1 MPIQVL
7 PKHVADLIAAGEVV
21 ERPASVVKELC
32 ENALDAGATAIT
44 VEIRS
49 GGVEY
54 IRVADNG
61 GGIARDDMR
70 TAFLTHATS
79 KVSTADDL
87 DSILTLGFRGEALPS
102 IAAVA
107 RVQVLSRRAQDEL
120 GQCYVIE
127 ASEEVSLDDAGCP
140 QGTTI
145 IVRDLFF
152 NTPARQKF
160 LKTDMGEGNLV
171 GAVVEKLALARPEV
185 AITFIRQGKQSFA
198 TPGDGNPA
206 SAVRA
211 VLGKPFA
218 ESLIEASVGAA
229 GAPPGMPNI
238 AITGFV
244 CKPSAARANR
254 SAQYFFL
261 NGRWVKNG
269 TLSAGLEQAYRGSI
283 MTGRYPA
290 CVLYIT
296 MPPQLVDVN
305 VHPAKTEVRFAN
317 EKAMFSA
324 VYQAA
329 KGAVDNA
336 QCTMRNAQL
345 GVPAADANPPEPY
358 VFAQPVAKTTPPWP
372 PATAFPPSCEGGS
385 GENPSSYLLREQV
398 SSLPMP
404 PSLRGDA
411 QRAGGSVRQTENSR
425 LPLQVDEDDTPALL
439 TKPSISSVLN
449 YAFRI
454 ASCVEIF
461 GTYFLA
467 QVGDELLL
475 IDKHAAHER
484 MLYEQL
490 KAQAGEMKRQVLLS
504 PLPLNLGREE
514 VSTLLAHGEL
524 LMQAGFLIEPF
535 GEDAAVLRECPMLL
549 CGHDLHAQA
558 AEMAGYLLA
567 ARLDLTT
574 EALDWIFHSA
584 ACRAAVK
591 ANDPTT
597 QVEREHFVQQL
608 LAMPNIRHC
617 PHGRPVMVT
626 LTRREVEKMFGR

>member
-32 ENALDAGATAIT
+32 ENALDAGATAVT

-54 IRVADNG
+54 IRVTDNG
-61 GGIARDDMR
+61 GGISRDDVR

-79 KVSTADDL
+79 KVATADDL
-87 DSILTLGFRGEALPS
+87 ESILTLGFRGEALPS

-120 GQCYVIE
+120 GLCYVIE
-127 ASEEVSLDDAGCP
+127 AGEELSLDDAGCP
-140 QGTTI
+140 PGTTI

-152 NTPARQKF
+152 NTPARAKF

-198 TPGDGNPA
+198 TPGDGNAA

-218 ESLIEASVGAA
+218 ESLIEARDSNNGVE
-229 GAPPGMPNI
+229 
-238 AITGFV
+238 ITGFV
-244 CKPSAARANR
+244 CKPEAARANR
-254 SAQYFFL
+254 SQQYFFL
-261 NGRWVKNG
+261 NGRWVRNG

-324 VYQAA
+324 VYAAA
-329 KGAVDNA
+329 KYALGADDS
-336 QCTMRNAQL
+336 AQL
-345 GVPAADANPPEPY
+345 TVNHVPLPVMNMSQPVVGADANPPAHKMPLSNSY
-358 VFAQPVAKTTPPWP
+358 TLPPHAP
-372 PATAFPPSCEGGS
+372 EKP
-385 GENPSSYLLREQV
+385 
-398 SSLPMP
+398 
-404 PSLRGDA
+404 
-411 QRAGGSVRQTENSR
+411 RAD
-425 LPLQVDEDDTPALL
+425 LHPPLQVHEDELPALL
-439 TKPSISSVLN
+439 TKPSISSILN
-449 YAFRI
+449 DEFRI
-454 ASCVEIF
+454 ASCVEMF

-514 VSTLLAHGEL
+514 VAVLLAHGEL

-549 CGHDLHAQA
+549 CGHDLHTQA

-567 ARLDLTT
+567 ARQDLTT

-626 LTRREVEKMFGR
+626 MTRREIEKMFMRV

>member
-32 ENALDAGATAIT
+32 ENALDAGATSVT

-54 IRVADNG
+54 IRVTDNG
-61 GGIARDDMR
+61 GGISRDDMR

-87 DSILTLGFRGEALPS
+87 DGILTLGFRGEALPS

-107 RVQVLSRRAQDEL
+107 RVQVLSRRASDEL

-127 ASEEVSLDDAGCP
+127 AGEEVSLDDAGCP

-152 NTPARQKF
+152 NTPARAKF

-218 ESLIEASVGAA
+218 ESLLEARDSNGGIE
-229 GAPPGMPNI
+229 
-238 AITGFV
+238 ITGFV
-244 CKPSAARANR
+244 CRPSAVRANR
-254 SAQYFFL
+254 SQQYFFL

-296 MPPQLVDVN
+296 MSPQLVDVN
-305 VHPAKTEVRFAN
+305 VHPAKTEVRFAH

-329 KGAVDNA
+329 KAALGSS
-336 QCTMRNAQL
+336 QCAIHNAQL
-345 GVPAADANPPEPY
+345 DLSQPSVSPVGPVALDRPCFDENHERAQRSDLPTAGADANPPAPPIHPPPISYTPLPEIKIEPR
-358 VFAQPVAKTTPPWP
+358 VAR
-372 PATAFPPSCEGGS
+372 PS
-385 GENPSSYLLREQV
+385 
-398 SSLPMP
+398 
-404 PSLRGDA
+404 
-411 QRAGGSVRQTENSR
+411 
-425 LPLQVDEDDTPALL
+425 PLQVDAEEAPTLL

-449 YAFRI
+449 YEFRI
-454 ASCVEIF
+454 ASCVEVF

-504 PLPLNLGREE
+504 PLPLNLGRDE
-514 VSTLLAHGEL
+514 VAALLAHGEL

-549 CGHDLHAQA
+549 CGHDLHAQVS
-558 AEMAGYLLA
+558 EMAGYLLA
-567 ARLDLTT
+567 ARQDLTT

-626 LTRREVEKMFGR
+626 MTRREVEKMFGRV

>member
-1 MPIQVL
+1 MTIQVL

-32 ENALDAGATAIT
+32 ENALDAGATAVT

-54 IRVADNG
+54 IRVTDNG
-61 GGIARDDMR
+61 AGISREEVR

-107 RVQVLSRRAQDEL
+107 RVQVLSRRAKDDL
-120 GQCYVIE
+120 GLCYVIE
-127 ASEEVSLDDAGCP
+127 AGEEISLDDAGCP

-198 TPGDGNPA
+198 TPGDGKPA

-218 ESLIEASVGAA
+218 ESLLEARDHNNGIEIS
-229 GAPPGMPNI
+229 
-238 AITGFV
+238 GFV

-261 NGRWVKNG
+261 NGRWVRNG

-296 MPPQLVDVN
+296 MSPQLVDVN
-305 VHPAKTEVRFAN
+305 VHPAKTEVRFAHEN
-317 EKAMFSA
+317 AMFSA

-329 KGAVDNA
+329 KFAMSHDNA
-336 QCTMRNAQL
+336 QWD
-345 GVPAADANPPEPY
+345 VPAASSQTLPVPVEVMHKLSQPTVEDSEAAENLPQTVGEAITPPMIS
-358 VFAQPVAKTTPPWP
+358 VAQPVIEHSEPTFAR
-372 PATAFPPSCEGGS
+372 
-385 GENPSSYLLREQV
+385 L
-398 SSLPMP
+398 
-404 PSLRGDA
+404 
-411 QRAGGSVRQTENSR
+411 SVHKVEPHRRWHE
-425 LPLQVDEDDTPALL
+425 DEPPALL

-449 YAFRI
+449 DKFRI
-454 ASCVEIF
+454 ASCVEVF

-514 VSTLLAHGEL
+514 VAALLAHGEL
-524 LMQAGFLIEPF
+524 LAKAGFLIEPF

-549 CGHDLHAQA
+549 CGHDLHMQA

-567 ARLDLTT
+567 ARQDVTT

-608 LAMPNIRHC
+608 LSMPNIRHC
-617 PHGRPVMVT
+617 PHGRPVMVAI
-626 LTRREVEKMFGR
+626 TRREVEKMFNR